1 MNIKEQLKIA
11 ADILNKH
18 NVESAR
24 LEAEILLAH
33 TLNVG
38 RLYLYINPEQTISQE
53 QVDDYNK
60 LIERRTNH
68 EPTAYILGHR
78 EFMDLDLIVNEDVLI
93 PRPETEV
100 LVESV
105 IDHLNDNTGIIKIAD
120 IGTGSGAIAISLAKS
135 LSGAAVEAVDIS
147 EKAINVAR
155 LNIGKYNLLG
165 RITVHLGDLLSPL
178 NGKKFNAIVSN
189 PPYIPSRVIDTL
201 QAEVKDYEPSTALDG
216 GMDGLDFYRLLFRES
231 PKFLI
236 DGGFLAVEIGFD
248 QAESVKKLAEAE
260 GQFKD
265 IEIIKDLSKNDRV
278 IIAKYGD

>member
-11 ADILNKH
+11 ADILDEH
-18 NVESAR
+18 NIESGR

>member
-216 GMDGLDFYRLLFRES
+216 GMDGLDFYRRLFSES

>member
-135 LSGAAVEAVDIS
+135 LSGASVEAVDIS

-216 GMDGLDFYRLLFRES
+216 GMDGLDFYRLLFKES

>member
-1 MNIKEQLKIA
+1 MNIKDQLKIA
-11 ADILNKH
+11 TDILDEH
-18 NVESAR
+18 NIESGR

-216 GMDGLDFYRLLFRES
+216 GMDGLDFYRRLFSES

>member
-216 GMDGLDFYRLLFRES
+216 GMDGLDFYRLLFKES